1 MDFDYILKR
10 LKFDK
15 KVGIVL
21 FYGSFFL
28 LYQVL
33 NNFHDTPNR
42 IIYFLSFV
50 LMFCCGV
57 TVYLDCRYIYP
68 PVYSVFKVDMIIYEL
83 NLITNYK
90 INENQCFSIIY
101 QFNEDCKNKIIPV
114 LVEVPQEDKEG
125 FVKRLVT
132 DRFHN
137 QSRMVKT
144 LTRNREFISENERK
158 IIREY
163 FDKLD

>member
-15 KVGIVL
+15 NIGIIL

-33 NNFHDTPNR
+33 NNLNDTPNR
-42 IIYFLSFV
+42 IIYFLSFL
-50 LMFCCGV
+50 LMFFCGV
-57 TVYLDCRYIYP
+57 TVYLDCKYSYSPI
-68 PVYSVFKVDMIIYEL
+68 YSVFKVDMIIHEL

-90 INENQCFSIIY
+90 INEIQCFSIIY